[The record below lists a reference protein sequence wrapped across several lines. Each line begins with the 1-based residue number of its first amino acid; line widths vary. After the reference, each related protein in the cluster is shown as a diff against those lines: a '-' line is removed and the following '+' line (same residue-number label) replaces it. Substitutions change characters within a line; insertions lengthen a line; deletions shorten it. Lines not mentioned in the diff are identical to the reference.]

1 MKRSRSIAQWALLD
15 QPFDKERL
23 MSRLQKSPRLRPQAR
38 SFLDCL
44 RDFLTP
50 DVWKQAHQVP
60 HRTHQDA
67 RWQLQP
73 LVFVLLTFTWCLGD
87 SQAERFETARAF
99 CVACQPKRKRPG
111 RTLPGWH
118 KALRRLPVAVLR
130 ALAAGVRQR
139 LGVWLQQ
146 HGLVEGFL
154 PLGCDG
160 SRLECPRSAE
170 LERRLGRAGKK
181 DSAPTLWV
189 TALVHLRTGVSWAW
203 RLGKGTASERDHLR
217 RLLVTV
223 PANALIVADAG
234 FVGYDLACALGAAG
248 VSFLIRMSCQ
258 ATLYTLDEK
267 PVERFRDGLVCYW
280 PEQAQNRQQRPLL
293 VRLIRV
299 RGKKK
304 SQEVWLLTN
313 VVKGQQ
319 LSHAAASRFYRWRWE
334 SEGFFRTFKRTLAKV
349 KLQSRSVRLVH
360 REAEGALLA
369 TQLLLAHGAQA
380 VVRHKG
386 AEAVCSPRRVLVEIR
401 REIQGTARRRRGK
414 YEERLGRAARER
426 RPRQTPKQ
434 KRAWP
439 RRNPHKAPKPPILL
453 KLPKNLKARIQRLN
467 LAC

>member
-1 MKRSRSIAQWALLD
+1 
-15 QPFDKERL
+15 
-23 MSRLQKSPRLRPQAR
+23 MSRTQKSQRLRPHAR
-38 SFLDCL
+38 SFLDSM

-60 HRTHQDA
+60 HRIHQDA
-67 RWQLQP
+67 HWQIQP
-73 LVFVLLTFTWCLGD
+73 LLFVLLTFTWCLGD

-99 CVACQPKRKRPG
+99 CVACHPNRRRPG

-118 KALRRLPVAVLR
+118 KALRRLPTAVLR
-130 ALAAGVRQR
+130 ALATGVRAR

-170 LERRLGRAGKK
+170 LEQGLGRAGKN

-189 TALVHLRTGVSWAW
+189 T
-203 RLGKGTASERDHLR
+203 
-217 RLLVTV
+217 
-223 PANALIVADAG
+223 ALIVADAG
-234 FVGYDLACALGAAG
+234 FVGYDLACALADAG

-258 ATLYTLDEK
+258 ATLYTLDDRPLEQ
-267 PVERFRDGLVCYW
+267 FRDGLVCYW
-280 PEQAQNRQQRPLL
+280 PEQAQNKQRRPLF

-304 SQEVWLLTN
+304 NKDIWLLTN
-313 VVKGQQ
+313 VTDPKR
-319 LSHAAASRFYRWRWE
+319 LSRASAGGFYRWRWE

-369 TQLLLAHGAQA
+369 TQLLLASGARA
-380 VVRHKG
+380 VMAQRG
-386 AEAVCSPRRVLVEIR
+386 AETVCSPRQVLLEIR
-401 REIQGTARRRRGK
+401 REIKAK
-414 YEERLGRAARER
+414 AEVRLGEAYEKRIGRAERER
-426 RPRQTPKQ
+426 RVRRTKKEKRQ
-434 KRAWP
+434 WP

-453 KLPKNLKARIQRLN
+453 KLPKGLKARIQRLK